1 MYKEI
6 TAEEYDDFRV
16 KEGMGLNDKELELL
30 DALNDAFTKSGMP
43 YGIGFRVAQQMGR
56 YLENIPEEAG
66 ISRGEGLDAQLVQ
79 RVFTKLRGSADQLSA
94 FFLSRIKIRRRAAAG
109 YPCTLQALSDFQGSQ
124 AVLKRKAGELKLYD
138 YTM

>member
-1 MYKEI
+1 
-6 TAEEYDDFRV
+6 
-16 KEGMGLNDKELELL
+16 
-30 DALNDAFTKSGMP
+30 MP

-94 FFLSRIKIRRRAAAG
+94 LLSLSDKNTAEGLLPAILVRFK
-109 YPCTLQALSDFQGSQ
+109 ALSDFQGSQ